1 MTYCL
6 RLWERRPQGGLGQV
20 GPGGSGCRRRDNSP
34 MWRDALP
41 WHVGN
46 DYFLGERKGV
56 MKVVRNWDGRER
68 GGNVDITRNKGKG
81 PSKSLLRKTCPS
93 NKWVE
98 LYGTVHVD
106 DKKTQ
111 WIHIQTHTHTH
122 THTTHTHTHTHTH
135 SERGTH
141 TRTTH
146 THTRTHTLARTRI
159 RAHTHKYLYIICL
172 SRTQVIELHIA
183 SFIRV
188 R

>member
-6 RLWERRPQGGLGQV
+6 RLWERRPQGGLGQG

-46 DYFLGERKGV
+46 DYFLRERKGV

-81 PSKSLLRKTCPS
+81 PSKSLLQKKTCPS

-98 LYGTVHVD
+98 LECTVHVD
-106 DKKTQ
+106 DKKNTMNT
-111 WIHIQTHTHTH
+111 HTNTHTHN
-122 THTTHTHTHTHTH
+122 THTH

-146 THTRTHTLARTRI
+146 THTRTH
-159 RAHTHKYLYIICL
+159 AHIHSHAHAYLPTHTSIDISYVY
-172 SRTQVIELHIA
+172 RELKLLNCI
-183 SFIRV
+183 
-188 R
+188 